1 MKSINKDYTH
11 CKCISCTGDCLCDEC
26 DLCDECIGLRCGL
39 VNNISEFIDKDYT
52 RIVENKNHEKI
63 ELELKCNKEFT
74 ADEIGELF
82 KSVGWLEDMDK
93 YKLKNALARSS
104 TIITA
109 YHNNK
114 LVALIRCMHDDF
126 YSGTIDCLIVHKD
139 YWNKG
144 IGSALIK
151 DLVNRLSYIKYIR
164 VSLNDSKN
172 IALYT
177 KCGFNKVEDGS
188 LLQIVH

>member
-1 MKSINKDYTH
+1 MGRDYKH
-11 CKCISCTGDCLCDEC
+11 CRCIFCTGECICDEC
-26 DLCDECIGLRCGL
+26 DLSDECSGSKCEFVDDCDELID
-39 VNNISEFIDKDYT
+39 NNGYT
-52 RIVENKNHEKI
+52 QVVENKSHEKI
-63 ELELKCNKEFT
+63 ELEFRANKEFT

-82 KSVGWLEDMDK
+82 ESVDWLEGMDK
-93 YKLKNALARSS
+93 HKLKSALARSS

-109 YHNNK
+109 YHKDK

-144 IGSALIK
+144 IGSALTK
-151 DLVNRLSYIKYIR
+151 DLVNRLSYIKYLS
-164 VSLNDSKN
+164 VSPSDSKN

-177 KCGFNKVEDGS
+177 KCGFEKVANGS
-188 LLQIVH
+188 LLQLVH